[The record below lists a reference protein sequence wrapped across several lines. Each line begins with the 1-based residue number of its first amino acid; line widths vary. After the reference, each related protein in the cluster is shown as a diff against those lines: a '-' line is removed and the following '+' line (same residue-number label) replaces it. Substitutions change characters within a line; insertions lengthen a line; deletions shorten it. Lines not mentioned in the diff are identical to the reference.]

1 MYFIPVMEKPDFR
14 AIVSVY
20 SKNFTVLLFLAMPAR

>member
-14 AIVSVY
+14 AIMSVY
-20 SKNFTVLLFLAMPAR
+20 SKFHIIINVENSCAA